1 MVDWLRRLAGIAP
14 ADGKD
19 ANAVRPVRLAD
30 AIADARLL
38 LHYAASRGIELPDGV
53 ADAVIEADHAQGPGG
68 KAVGGEAA
76 RGGTAADKVVPPD
89 VELAFWT
96 AFRQLA
102 VAVSPVTVHSIRATV
117 DTHPSLASP
126 LLLRISG
133 KAVSD
138 ARWSVFKYRWLAL
151 FFLIALISVQM
162 FWVVG
167 VSLTGDTV
175 SLTERIAALEVES
188 RALVADPDNDADV
201 QRVIQEDG
209 RLQAEMTELRGWLTG
224 SYQSLRDWNRTW
236 AYFVFY
242 VPFLTSPFDSPGFA
256 QLQPEA
262 QNRIEVTSAEFV
274 LQALAAYVLPLLY
287 GLLGAFAYVLR
298 DIAREV
304 RDVTFSAD
312 STIRY
317 GLRLSLGLLSGIAVG
332 LLLTP
337 GSGENGNAVPSEVL
351 DLKTL
356 SPLGLAFVAGYA
368 VELIFA
374 AMDRIV
380 TAFTGDRTIGAR
392 DRSARGGK
400 DEKGGAGA

>member
-1 MVDWLRRLAGIAP
+1 MFDWLRRRAGIAP
-14 ADGKD
+14 DELGD
-19 ANAVRPVRLAD
+19 AEVVQVATLGG

-38 LHYAASRGIELPDGV
+38 LHYAASRGIELPDSV
-53 ADAVIEADHAQGPGG
+53 TKAVIAADHAQGPAEEASAEGG
-68 KAVGGEAA
+68 APANAVSPEI
-76 RGGTAADKVVPPD
+76 
-89 VELAFWT
+89 ELAFWK

-102 VAVSPVTVHSIRATV
+102 VAVSPVTVQSIRATV
-117 DTHPSLASP
+117 DTHSSLASP
-126 LLLRISG
+126 LLLRASG

-151 FFLIALISVQM
+151 FFLIVLLSIQM

-175 SLTERIAALEVES
+175 SLTEQIATLEQERRDLIAETDDDAEIERIIE
-188 RALVADPDNDADV
+188 
-201 QRVIQEDG
+201 EDG

-224 SYQSLRDWNRTW
+224 SYQSLRDWNRMW
-236 AYFVFY
+236 ASFVFY
-242 VPFLTSPFDSPGFA
+242 VPFLTSPYESEAFGE
-256 QLQPEA
+256 LRPEA

-304 RDVTFSAD
+304 RDVTFSAE

-392 DRSARGGK
+392 ERPAKGGK
-400 DEKGGAGA
+400 GEAEGQGA

>member
-1 MVDWLRRLAGIAP
+1 MFDWLKSLAGIRP
-14 ADGKD
+14 AEAGRAD
-19 ANAVRPVRLAD
+19 ALEGVTLAD

-38 LHYAASRGIELPDGV
+38 LHYAASRGIELTDSV
-53 ADAVIEADHAQGPGG
+53 TNAVIKADHAQSPAEGAPADGDVPAN
-68 KAVGGEAA
+68 AVSPEI
-76 RGGTAADKVVPPD
+76 
-89 VELAFWT
+89 ELAFWK
-96 AFRQLA
+96 AFRKLA
-102 VAVSPVTVHSIRATV
+102 VAVSPVTVESIRATV

-126 LLLRISG
+126 LLLRASG

-151 FFLIALISVQM
+151 FFLIVLISVQM

-175 SLTERIAALEVES
+175 SLTEKITTLEQEN
-188 RALVADPDNDADV
+188 RDLLAELDNDTDD
-201 QRVIQEDG
+201 QRIIEEDG
-209 RLQAEMTELRGWLTG
+209 RLQAEMAELRGWLTG

-236 AYFVFY
+236 ASFVFY
-242 VPFLTSPFDSPGFA
+242 VPFLTSPFDSEGFDK
-256 QLQPEA
+256 LPPEA

-304 RDVTFSAD
+304 RDVTFSAE

-337 GSGENGNAVPSEVL
+337 GTGEDGNAVPSEVL

-392 DRSARGGK
+392 DRSAK
-400 DEKGGAGA
+400 DEKGEKDGQGA